1 MEQAGIDSAIQQYYS
16 SLFDEAD
23 RLVERSAQGALEFI
37 RTQELVTER
46 IAAASRII
54 DIGGA
59 TGVHAAHLAD
69 EGHSVLLID
78 PVEAQVDKARE
89 RGTFEAHVGDARRLD
104 FESNS
109 FDVAL
114 LLGPLYHLHHAA
126 DRLLCLREASRV
138 LRPGGWI
145 FAAAIPR
152 FVRHADVSLAKDIPT
167 PYPEEWVR
175 LLERGEPGA
184 QGRFPAGHFHTGEE
198 LAQELTDAG
207 LIDVEVHAV
216 EGSAGLALEQVLGT
230 DPDLVE
236 AALTIVRRT
245 GSIPGIRDVTNH
257 MMGIARLA
265 GP

>member
-1 MEQAGIDSAIQQYYS
+1 MNQVHIDTAIQQYYS
-16 SLFDEAD
+16 RAFDEAD

-46 IAAASRII
+46 IATASRII

-69 EGHSVLLID
+69 QGHSVVLID
-78 PVEAQVDKARE
+78 PVQAQVDQAQAH
-89 RGTFEAHVGDARRLD
+89 GTFEASVGAARHLD
-104 FESNS
+104 FDDAS

-114 LLGPLYHLHHAA
+114 LLGPLYHLHHVA

-138 LRPGGWI
+138 VRSGGWV

-152 FVRHADVSLAKDIPT
+152 FGRLADISLGQDVPR
-167 PYPEEWVR
+167 PYPQEWVD
-175 LLERGEPGA
+175 LLESGVPGSS
-184 QGRFPAGHFHTGEE
+184 GRFPAGHFHTGEE

-207 LIDVEVHAV
+207 LLDVEVQAI
-216 EGSAGLALEQVLGT
+216 EGPAGLALEQISGT

-236 AALTIVRRT
+236 AALAIVRRT
-245 GSIPGIRDVTNH
+245 GSLPGVRDMTNH
-257 MMGIARLA
+257 MMGMARVA
-265 GP
+265 